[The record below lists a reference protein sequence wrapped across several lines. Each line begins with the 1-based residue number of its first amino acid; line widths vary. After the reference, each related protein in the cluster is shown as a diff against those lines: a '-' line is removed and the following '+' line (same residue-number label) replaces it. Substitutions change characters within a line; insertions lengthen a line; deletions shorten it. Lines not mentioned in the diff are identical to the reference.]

1 MTLKVTV
8 SAGVP
13 KVSLSA
19 KGKLDTLKPGS
30 SIAYTVTKLTN
41 CPGPVEAMVLE
52 GTDADRFQAELDT
65 TGVKTVVKLKLLPG
79 ESYDTRTT
87 YKIRFRFTVW
97 DAEILS
103 PVLNVKVSQSAL
115 KVTLPKTVNYYRGQ
129 SGPIQTMLSPSAE
142 LAEITLG
149 SKTDKNFLHALGGEA
164 HMTVEG
170 NHILFRLENPGALKV
185 GKSYVVC
192 LNVTP
197 EGNAVNAKPTQ
208 VKLTVRIV
216 K

>member
-1 MTLKVTV
+1 M
-8 SAGVP
+8 
-13 KVSLSA
+13 
-19 KGKLDTLKPGS
+19 
-30 SIAYTVTKLTN
+30 
-41 CPGPVEAMVLE
+41 E
-52 GTDADRFQAELDT
+52 ADRFQAELDT
-65 TGVKTVVKLKLLPG
+65 TGAKAVVNLKLLPG

-115 KVTLPKTVNYYRGQ
+115 KVTLPKTINYYRGQ
-129 SGPIQTMLSPSAE
+129 SGPIQTMLRPSAE

-149 SKTDKNFLHALGGEA
+149 SKTDKNFLQALGDEA
-164 HMTVEG
+164 HMTVEE
-170 NHILFRLENPGALKV
+170 NQIFFRLENPGTLKV
-185 GKSYVVC
+185 GKSYAVY

-208 VKLTVRIV
+208 VKLTVKVV